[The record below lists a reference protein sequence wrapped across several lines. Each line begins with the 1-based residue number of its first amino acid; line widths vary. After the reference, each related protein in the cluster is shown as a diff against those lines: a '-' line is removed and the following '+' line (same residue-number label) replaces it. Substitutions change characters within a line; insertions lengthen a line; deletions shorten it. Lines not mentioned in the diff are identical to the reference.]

1 MAKKRGPKTLAS
13 KGLKPKVSIS
23 ITIPAELHDMII
35 ALIGELADN
44 KSAVV
49 VSLLKKAFMWKK
61 ERQALLEMT
70 RLLDEHPEGYEG
82 PCLCKLCCSY
92 G

>member
-1 MAKKRGPKTLAS
+1 MIL
-13 KGLKPKVSIS
+13 
-23 ITIPAELHDMII
+23 AELIKPGIPLEADGMIDVYKIETGKVI
-35 ALIGELADN
+35 AQYEGLEVHR
-44 KSAVV
+44 K
-49 VSLLKKAFMWKK
+49 LLQANMWKK

>member
-1 MAKKRGPKTLAS
+1 MTINDLVKPAPTLEAN
-13 KGLKPKVSIS
+13 GM
-23 ITIPAELHDMII
+23 ITIHELETRQII
-35 ALIGELADN
+35 AEYEGLEVHEKLLQAD
-44 KSAVV
+44 
-49 VSLLKKAFMWKK
+49 MWRK

-70 RLLDEHPEGYEG
+70 TLLDEHPEGYEG